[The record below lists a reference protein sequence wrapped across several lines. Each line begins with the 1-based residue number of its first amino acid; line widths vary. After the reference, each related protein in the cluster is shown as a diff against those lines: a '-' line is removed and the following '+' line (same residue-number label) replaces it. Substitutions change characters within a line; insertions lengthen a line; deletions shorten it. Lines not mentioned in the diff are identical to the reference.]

1 MISIENGMG
10 DVTIFNKPLLPL
22 PLSLFLCH
30 FLSPLLSYNQEF
42 VAVLALQ
49 DNLFNHMLGLKSIHR
64 KRVVLVLLVLNNS
77 SNVMQLFFS

>member
-49 DNLFNHMLGLKSIHR
+49 DF
-64 KRVVLVLLVLNNS
+64 V
-77 SNVMQLFFS
+77 